1 MGKPYREELQQLDHT
16 TQESYA
22 FPIERL
28 KRAVEDSAGHGLVIV
43 ASGGSQTCAQYLAE
57 LHQETL
63 GHPCRV
69 VTPLV
74 FQSSP
79 AFARG
84 CVWLL
89 SAGGRNPDILQ
100 ACEHAVA
107 AGAQSITALIGSE
120 DTPLQRMLAG
130 YGGGRTV
137 AFTLSAG
144 GDGFLATNTL
154 WASCLLLERAYHAAF
169 GDRPEVLVDEVT
181 QLLGWAKTAVE
192 GLPHWGGDLVG
203 IGDPETMLGLADL
216 EMRATEAA
224 LANVW
229 VSDLRNLGHGRH
241 YWFADRG
248 TSTAALCFA
257 TPPYIPLAD
266 QTVALINEASPAWR
280 IEVPFAGSQA
290 RLASIAASMHIAQRM
305 GDRIQRDPGRPGVPI
320 FGEQIYKLAVPV
332 GASLAVTPLDEQIV
346 MAKLGQHVRTL
357 SEAELCFWLE
367 RLQAYREKLQLAEIP
382 AVVFDFDGTL
392 IESSRRYEP
401 LEPSI
406 VDELRRLLAA
416 EVHVG
421 IATGRGGSC
430 GEELRKQLPQDLWE
444 RVSIGYYNG
453 AVIQSMNE
461 LEPAAAQPNA
471 AIQEARERVER
482 YVLRPGW
489 GRCRV
494 YAQQC
499 SVSLLDGRSLSQ
511 AWCEV
516 SAALQDLVDAGQL
529 MVWQSSHSIDIVS
542 AGVSKRNVISAIA
555 AQANCLP
562 EDVLC
567 IGDRGRWPGNDF
579 ELLQMPLSLSAD
591 QCSSAEDRCWNLA
604 GTSRRQVAAT
614 CYQLKL
620 FEASKGLL
628 RFRER
633 TDE

>member
-1 MGKPYREELQQLDHT
+1 MGKPYREELQKLGRT
-16 TQESYA
+16 TEEAYA

-43 ASGGSQTCAQYLAE
+43 ASGGSQTPAQYLAE
-57 LHQETL
+57 LHQEAL

-69 VTPLV
+69 VTPLI
-74 FQSSP
+74 FQSNTSY
-79 AFARG
+79 ARG

-89 SAGGRNPDILQ
+89 SASGRNHDILQ
-100 ACEHAVA
+100 ACEHAIS
-107 AGAQSITALIGSE
+107 AGARSITALIGAE
-120 DTPLQRMLAG
+120 DTPLQRMLIG
-130 YGGGRTV
+130 YGASRTV

-144 GDGFLATNTL
+144 GDGFLATNSL
-154 WASCLLLERAYHAAF
+154 WASCLLLERAYQTGF
-169 GDRPEVLVDEVT
+169 GDRTEVSIEEVT
-181 QLLGWAKTAVE
+181 HLLDWAKTAIE
-192 GLPHWGGDLVG
+192 RLPEWGGDVVG

-241 YWFADRG
+241 YWFADKG
-248 TSTAALCFA
+248 MKTAALCFA
-257 TPPYIPLAD
+257 TPPYLSLAD
-266 QTVALINEASPAWR
+266 QTVALIRNASQAWC
-280 IEVPFAGSQA
+280 IEVPFVGSKA
-290 RLASIAASMHIAQRM
+290 RLASIAASMFVAQRM
-305 GDRIQRDPGRPGVPI
+305 GERIHRDPGRPGVPA
-320 FGEQIYKLAVPV
+320 FGEQIYKLTVPTRPQHAA
-332 GASLAVTPLDEQIV
+332 ASDDEQIV
-346 MAKLGQHVRTL
+346 MAKLGRHAPSL
-357 SEAELCFWLE
+357 SEAELASWLD
-367 RLQAYREKLQLAEIP
+367 RLQGYRIQLGAADIP
-382 AVVFDFDGTL
+382 SVVFDFDGTL

-401 LEPSI
+401 LEPYI
-406 VDELRRLLAA
+406 VHELRRLLAA
-416 EVHVG
+416 EVHIG

-430 GEELRKQLPQDLWE
+430 GEELRKQLPQDLWD
-444 RVSIGYYNG
+444 RVLIGYYNG
-453 AVIQSMNE
+453 AVIQPLSGP
-461 LEPAAAQPNA
+461 EPTAAEPDAV
-471 AIQEARERVER
+471 ILEARRRIER
-482 YVLRPGW
+482 YVLRPGR

-494 YAQQC
+494 YAKQC
-499 SVSLLDGRSLSQ
+499 SVSLLDGRSLSE

-516 SAALQDLVDAGQL
+516 AAALQDLVDAGQL

-620 FEASKGLL
+620 FQASKGLL
-628 RFRER
+628 RFKGRVNE
-633 TDE
+633 

>member
-1 MGKPYREELQQLDHT
+1 MGKPYREELEKLGRT

-22 FPIERL
+22 FAIERL
-28 KRAVEDSAGHGLVIV
+28 QRAVEDSAGHGLVIV
-43 ASGGSQTCAQYLAE
+43 ASGGSQTPAHYLAD

-74 FQSSP
+74 FQSNPSY
-79 AFARG
+79 ARG
-84 CVWLL
+84 CVWML

-100 ACEHAVA
+100 ACEHAIA
-107 AGAQSITALIGSE
+107 AGAHSITALIASE
-120 DTPLQRMLAG
+120 DTPLQRMLSG
-130 YGGGRTV
+130 YGASRTV

-144 GDGFLATNTL
+144 GDGFLATNSL
-154 WASCLLLERAYHAAF
+154 WASCLLMERAYQTAF
-169 GDRPEVLVDEVT
+169 SDRLAVSIEDVAS
-181 QLLGWAKTAVE
+181 LLDWAKATIQA
-192 GLPHWGGDLVG
+192 LPEWGGDVVG
-203 IGDPETMLGLADL
+203 LGDPETMLGLADL

-248 TSTAALCFA
+248 AATTALCLA
-257 TPPYIPLAD
+257 TPSYRPLAD
-266 QTVALINEASPAWR
+266 RTVELIREASPAQR
-280 IEVPFAGSQA
+280 IEVPFTGSQA
-290 RLASIAASMHIAQRM
+290 RLASIAASMYIAQRM
-305 GDRIQRDPGRPGVPI
+305 GDRIGRDPGRPGVPA

-332 GASLAVTPLDEQIV
+332 EPVRVATSFDEQIV
-346 MAKLGQHVRTL
+346 MAKLGRHTPALSDAERTH
-357 SEAELCFWLE
+357 WLE
-367 RLQAYREKLQLAEIP
+367 HLHAFRAKLQAADIP

-392 IESSRRYEP
+392 IESSRRYEAM
-401 LEPSI
+401 EPPI
-406 VDELRRLLAA
+406 VNELRRLLAA
-416 EVHVG
+416 GVHIG

-430 GEELRKQLPQDLWE
+430 GEELRRQLPEELWG

-453 AVIQSMNE
+453 AVIQPLGSADPTAA
-461 LEPAAAQPNA
+461 EPDT
-471 AIQEARERVER
+471 AIQEARARVER
-482 YVLRPGW
+482 YVLPPGR

-516 SAALQDLVDAGQL
+516 AAALQDLIDAGQL
-529 MVWQSSHSIDIVS
+529 AVWQSSHSIDIVS

-579 ELLQMPLSLSAD
+579 ELLQMPLSLSAE
-591 QCSSAEDRCWNLA
+591 QCSSAQDRCWNLA

-620 FEASKGLL
+620 FEASKGFLQFKGL
-628 RFRER
+628 M
-633 TDE
+633 DE

>member
-1 MGKPYREELQQLDHT
+1 MGMPYREELQKLVGT
-16 TQESYA
+16 TAESYA

-43 ASGGSQTCAQYLAE
+43 ASGGSQTPAQYLAE
-57 LHQETL
+57 LQQETL

-69 VTPLV
+69 MTPLV
-74 FQSSP
+74 FQSSE
-79 AFARG
+79 AYARG

-100 ACEHAVA
+100 ACGHAIA
-107 AGAQSITALIGSE
+107 SGAQSITALIASE

-130 YGGGRTV
+130 YGASRTV

-144 GDGFLATNTL
+144 CDGFLATNSL
-154 WASCLLLERAYHAAF
+154 WASCLLLERAYSAAF
-169 GDRPEVLVDEVT
+169 GDRSEVLAEDVAN
-181 QLLGWAKTAVE
+181 LLDWAEKTVE
-192 GLPHWGGDLVG
+192 GLSEWGTDVIG
-203 IGDPETMLGLADL
+203 IGDPETMVGLADL
-216 EMRATEAA
+216 EMRATEAS

-241 YWFADRG
+241 YWFADRR
-248 TSTAALCFA
+248 SATAALCFA
-257 TPPYIPLAD
+257 TRPYQALAD
-266 QTVALINEASPAWR
+266 RTAALVSEVSPVQR

-290 RLASIAASMHIAQRM
+290 RLASIASSMYIAQRM
-305 GDRIQRDPGRPGVPI
+305 GDRLQRDPGRPGVPA
-320 FGEQIYKLAVPV
+320 FGEQIYKLEVPTK
-332 GASLAVTPLDEQIV
+332 ASRAPTSLDEQIV
-346 MAKLGQHVRTL
+346 MAKLGRHVLAL
-357 SEAELCFWLE
+357 SDEEFAYWLD
-367 RLQAYREKLQLAEIP
+367 RLRAYRSKLQAADIS

-392 IESSRRYEP
+392 VESSRRYEAMEWP
-401 LEPSI
+401 I

-416 EVHVG
+416 DVHIG

-430 GEELRKQLPQDLWE
+430 GEELRKQLPADLWG
-444 RVSIGYYNG
+444 RVWIGYYNG
-453 AVIQSMNE
+453 AVIQPLSDPKPTAM
-461 LEPAAAQPNA
+461 EPDAV
-471 AIQEARERVER
+471 IQEARERIER

-489 GRCRV
+489 GRCRT
-494 YAQQC
+494 YAKQC
-499 SVSLLDGRSLSQ
+499 SASLLDGRSLSQ
-511 AWCEV
+511 AWCEIA
-516 SAALQDLVDAGQL
+516 AALQDLIDAGRL

-542 AGVSKRNVISAIA
+542 AGVSKQEVISAIA
-555 AQANCLP
+555 ARANCLP

-567 IGDRGRWPGNDF
+567 VGDRGRWPGNDF

-620 FEASKGLL
+620 FAASEGLL
-628 RFRER
+628 RFKGQ

>member
-1 MGKPYREELQQLDHT
+1 MGKPYREELQKLDRT
-16 TQESYA
+16 TEESYA

-28 KRAVEDSAGHGLVIV
+28 KHAVEDSAGHGLVIV
-43 ASGGSQTCAQYLAE
+43 ASGGSRTPAQYLAE
-57 LHQETL
+57 IHQEML
-63 GHPCRV
+63 GHPCQV
-69 VTPLV
+69 VTPLI
-74 FQSSP
+74 FQSS
-79 AFARG
+79 ASYARG

-100 ACEHAVA
+100 ACEHAIS

-120 DTPLQRMLAG
+120 DTPLQRALAG
-130 YGGGRTV
+130 YGASRTV
-137 AFTLSAG
+137 AFALSAG
-144 GDGFLATNTL
+144 GDGFLATNSL
-154 WASCLLLERAYHAAF
+154 WASCLLLERAYQAAF
-169 GDRPEVLVDEVT
+169 GDRTEVSVGEVEH
-181 QLLGWAKTAVE
+181 LLDWAKTTIE
-192 GLPHWGGDLVG
+192 GLPEWGGDVVG
-203 IGDPETMLGLADL
+203 IGDPETMLGLTDL

-241 YWFADRG
+241 FWFADRRAA
-248 TSTAALCFA
+248 TAALCFA
-257 TPPYIPLAD
+257 TPPYLPLAD
-266 QTVALINEASPAWR
+266 RTVALIGEASPAWR

-290 RLASIAASMHIAQRM
+290 RLASIAASMFVAQRM
-305 GDRIQRDPGRPGVPI
+305 GDRIHRDPGRPGVPT
-320 FGEQIYKLAVPV
+320 FGEQIYKLAMPTTPQHAA
-332 GASLAVTPLDEQIV
+332 ASFDEQIV
-346 MAKLGQHVRTL
+346 IAKLGRHAPSL
-357 SEAELCFWLE
+357 SEAELASWLD
-367 RLQAYREKLQLAEIP
+367 RLRAYRAKLQAADIP

-416 EVHVG
+416 EVYVG

-453 AVIQSMNE
+453 AVIQPLSG
-461 LEPAAAQPNA
+461 LEPTAAEPDAV
-471 AIQEARERVER
+471 IQEARERIER
-482 YVLRPGW
+482 YVLRPGR
-489 GRCRV
+489 GRCRA

-499 SVSLLDGRSLSQ
+499 SVSLLDGRSLSE

-516 SAALQDLVDAGQL
+516 AAALQDLVDAGQL
-529 MVWQSSHSIDIVS
+529 TVWQSSHSIDIVS
-542 AGVSKRNVISAIA
+542 AGVSKRNVISTIA

-562 EDVLC
+562 KDVLC
-567 IGDRGRWPGNDF
+567 VGDRGRWPGNDF

-628 RFRER
+628 RFKGR
-633 TDE
+633 TNE

>member
-1 MGKPYREELQQLDHT
+1 MGKPYREELQQLGST

-28 KRAVEDSAGHGLVIV
+28 KRAVEDSAGYGLVIV
-43 ASGGSQTCAQYLAE
+43 ASGGSQTPAQYLAQ

-63 GHPCRV
+63 GHPCQV

-74 FQSSP
+74 FQSS
-79 AFARG
+79 AAYARG

-100 ACEHAVA
+100 AGEHAIA
-107 AGAQSITALIGSE
+107 SGAQSITALIASE
-120 DTPLQRMLAG
+120 DTPLQRLLAG
-130 YGGGRTV
+130 YGASRTV
-137 AFTLSAG
+137 SFTLAAG
-144 GDGFLATNTL
+144 GDGFLATNSL
-154 WASCLLLERAYHAAF
+154 WASCLLMERAYQAVF
-169 GDRPEVLVDEVT
+169 DDRPAVSREEAT
-181 QLLGWAKTAVE
+181 QLLDWAQTTIQE
-192 GLPHWGGDLVG
+192 LPQWSGDLVG
-203 IGDPETMLGLADL
+203 LGDPDTMLGLADL

-248 TSTAALCFA
+248 AKTTALCLA
-257 TPPYIPLAD
+257 TPAYLPLAD
-266 QTVALINEASPAWR
+266 RTVELIGEASPAHR
-280 IEVPFAGSQA
+280 IEVPFAGSHA
-290 RLASIAASMHIAQRM
+290 RLASIAASMYIAQRL
-305 GDRIQRDPGRPGVPI
+305 GDRIDRDPGRPGVPA
-320 FGEQIYKLAVPV
+320 FGEQIYKLAVPIQRTRT
-332 GASLAVTPLDEQIV
+332 ATSFDEQIV
-346 MAKLGQHVRTL
+346 MAKLGRHAPAL
-357 SEAELCFWLE
+357 SEAELTHWLG
-367 RLQAYREKLQLAEIP
+367 RLQAYRAKLQAADIA

-401 LEPSI
+401 LEATI

-430 GEELRKQLPQDLWE
+430 GDELRKQLPEKLWTH
-444 RVSIGYYNG
+444 VSIGYYNG
-453 AVIQSMNE
+453 AVIQPLSAP
-461 LEPAAAQPNA
+461 EPSITEPDAV
-471 AIQEARERVER
+471 IQEARTRIER
-482 YVLRPGW
+482 YVLRPGR

-516 SAALQDLVDAGQL
+516 AAALQDLIDPGQL
-529 MVWQSSHSIDIVS
+529 VVWQSSHSIDIVS

-579 ELLQMPLSLSAD
+579 ELLQMPLSLSSD
-591 QCSSAEDRCWNLA
+591 QCSSAQDRCWNLA
-604 GTSRRQVAAT
+604 GMFRRQVAAT

-620 FEASKGLL
+620 FEASRGLL
-628 RFRER
+628 RFKGR